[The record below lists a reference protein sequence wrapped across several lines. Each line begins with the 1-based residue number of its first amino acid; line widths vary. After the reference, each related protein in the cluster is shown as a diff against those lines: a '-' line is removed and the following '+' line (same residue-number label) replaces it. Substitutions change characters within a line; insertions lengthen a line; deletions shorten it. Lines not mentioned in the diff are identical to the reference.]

1 MLAKNQP
8 WGLGGSLSLPL
19 RTSAMAAR
27 REPRP
32 TVVGIRRVSNV
43 ANNAKKECCVI
54 LSFSYYVTH

>member
-27 REPRP
+27 REPLP
-32 TVVGIRRVSNV
+32 TIAYVGDGGSAGASPYR
-43 ANNAKKECCVI
+43 CG
-54 LSFSYYVTH
+54 HP